1 MFETFRFFLVQGLGV
16 LALMIL
22 ALLSVQGFLAYSR
35 TRRGKSALQWLG
47 WGAVGVS
54 VALAV
59 WGAYGIGRN
68 VAAEVSYLN
77 GQYRYGAEE
86 QEQALENAVRAIEFR
101 PGNIRYWKYL
111 TSLKMSMRQFSSAL
125 EDRPAYLELGSGS
138 IEVEDRY
145 RFANC
150 HYFLEDYELA
160 IAELKTLTKEYPY
173 FPAAQ
178 VLLGVSYTAQKN
190 YRQAEEV
197 LLALL
202 QRFPSHQVAVEGLA
216 RVLYLQNR
224 KENAVQLL
232 EQTRKVPFPPA
243 VRKHF
248 DELILLYGK

>member
-1 MFETFRFFLVQGLGV
+1 MFETFRFFIGQGMGV

-22 ALLSVQGFLAYSR
+22 ALLSIKGFLAYSR
-35 TRRGKSALQWLG
+35 ARRGKSGLRWLG

-68 VAAEVSYLN
+68 VAAEVSYFN
-77 GQYRYGAEE
+77 GQYRYGGEE
-86 QEQALENAVRAIEFR
+86 REQALENAVRAIEFR
-101 PGNIRYWKYL
+101 PGSIRYWKYL
-111 TSLKMSMRQFSSAL
+111 TSLKMSMHQFSSAL

-138 IEVEDRY
+138 IELEDRY
-145 RFANC
+145 RFASC

-160 IAELKTLTKEYPY
+160 IAELKTLAKEYPY

-216 RVLYLQNR
+216 RALYLQNR
-224 KENAVQLL
+224 KEHAVQLL

>member
-1 MFETFRFFLVQGLGV
+1 MFETLRFFLVQGVGV
-16 LALMIL
+16 LALIVL
-22 ALLSVQGFLAYSR
+22 ALVSVKGFLAFSGVR
-35 TRRGKSALQWLG
+35 PGKSSLRWVRWFG
-47 WGAVGVS
+47 VAVTLS
-54 VALAV
+54 LAV

-68 VAAEVSYLN
+68 VAAEVSFLS
-77 GQYRYGAEE
+77 GLYRFRGEE
-86 QEQALENAVRAIEFR
+86 REQAFENAVRAIQFQ

-111 TSLKMSMRQFSSAL
+111 TSVKMSMHQFSSAL
-125 EDRPAYLELGSGS
+125 EDRPVYLKLGRGS

-145 RFANC
+145 RFASC

-160 IAELKTLTKEYPY
+160 VADLKSLAKEYPY

-178 VLLGVSYTAQKN
+178 MLLGVTYTAQKN

-202 QRFPSHQVAVEGLA
+202 QRFPSHQIAVEGLA

-224 KENAVQLL
+224 NEHAVRLL
-232 EQTRKVPFPPA
+232 EQTRKVPFSPA